1 MIIPVPSLGS
11 VILESKITPD
21 HPYQKQEV
29 VETASLKFL
38 VNYLHSNFLA
48 CM

>member
-29 VETASLKFL
+29 DKTASLKVFSEL
-38 VNYLHSNFLA
+38 LHSNLLA